1 VQAAARRRPGVAD
14 ALIQGAAVRLVLA
27 DGAAQ
32 PAPAQLDAPEAV
44 VEPVAPR
51 FEDAFVALLDRHDGP
66 PPPLP
71 AIVHHP
77 RPRGGAVVE
86 AHELVRRFGDFT
98 AVDRV
103 GFAVA
108 PGEIFGLL
116 GPNGAG
122 KSTTFRMLCGLM
134 PPSSGSARVAGIDLA
149 TAAPEAKQR
158 LGYMSQKF
166 SLYPDLSVRQNLDF
180 FAGIYGLRGRR
191 RAQVTDAMLDVFA
204 LAPLADTDAG
214 QLPLGFK
221 QRLALAAA
229 ILHGPD
235 ILFLDEPTSGVD
247 PLVRREFWGH
257 INAMAADGVAV
268 LVTTHFLDEAE
279 YCDRIGIVY
288 RGRLIALGSP
298 DEIKRTCPG
307 ADPTLED
314 AFVALVEAADRKEA
328 P

>member
-1 VQAAARRRPGVAD
+1 VAD

-27 DGAAQ
+27 EDAGPPAAAALGA
-32 PAPAQLDAPEAV
+32 PDAV

-51 FEDAFVALLDRHDGP
+51 FEDAFVALLDRQGGP
-66 PPPLP
+66 PPALP
-71 AIVHHP
+71 AIIRHP

-86 AHELVRRFGDFT
+86 ARELGRRVGDFV
-98 AVDRV
+98 AVDGV
-103 GFAVA
+103 GFNVA

-134 PPSSGSARVAGIDLA
+134 PPTSGTARVAGIDLA
-149 TAAPEAKQR
+149 AAAPEARQR

-180 FAGIYGLRGRR
+180 FGGVYGLDRR
-191 RAQVTDAMLDVFA
+191 RAEVISAMLDVFG
-204 LAPLADTDAG
+204 LAPFSDTDAG

-288 RGRLIALGSP
+288 RGRLIGLGTP
-298 DEIKRTCPG
+298 DEIKHGCGRPD
-307 ADPTLED
+307 ATLED
-314 AFVALVEAADRKEA
+314 AFVALVEAHDRKEA
-328 P
+328 AP